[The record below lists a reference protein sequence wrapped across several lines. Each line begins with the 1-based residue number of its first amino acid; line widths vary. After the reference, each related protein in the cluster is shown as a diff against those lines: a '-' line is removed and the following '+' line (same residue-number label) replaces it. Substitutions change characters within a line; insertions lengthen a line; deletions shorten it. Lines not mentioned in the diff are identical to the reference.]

1 MGPLGIAH
9 KISRYILG
17 SEESE
22 FEPSDVDEEEEDGD
36 SESSGDKSDNLT
48 DDAIS
53 GNKIFNLIFNILTLS
68 CLLLQK
74 SNPYLQILDFSQ
86 LFVADAPM
94 KKKNSKKN
102 SFTPLPYPPLLFQV
116 GKIAHALEG

>member
-53 GNKIFNLIFNILTLS
+53 GN
-68 CLLLQK
+68 
-74 SNPYLQILDFSQ
+74 
-86 LFVADAPM
+86 
-94 KKKNSKKN
+94 
-102 SFTPLPYPPLLFQV
+102 
-116 GKIAHALEG
+116 